1 MKKRYRVILF
11 DLDGTLLDS
20 AEGILDATRYTLAH
34 YGHEIPEEGTLLRF
48 IGPPVQQGFEKHLS
62 LDASAAARYAETFR
76 AYYREHALF
85 LARPFQGV
93 CRMLDTLRADGVHL
107 AVATY
112 KREDHAR
119 ALLTH
124 FDLARR
130 FDVIRGADAAGR
142 LDKTEIMRRALD
154 ELDVAA
160 TQDALMVGDSV
171 HDARGASELGVD
183 FLGVTYGYGFADV
196 SEVYRAGGAWAATSP
211 LDVLTVLG
219 YGVHV

>member
-20 AEGILDATRYTLAH
+20 AEGILDATRYTLSH
-34 YGHEIPEEGTLLRF
+34 YGHEIPEERLLRHF
-48 IGPPVQQGFEKHLS
+48 IGPPVQQGFATYLS
-62 LDASAAARYAETFR
+62 LDAATAALYAETFR
-76 AYYREHALF
+76 AYYKEHSLF
-85 LARPFQGV
+85 LAHPFSGV

-119 ALLTH
+119 LLLAH

-142 LDKTEIMRRALD
+142 FDKAEIMRRALD
-154 ELDVAA
+154 ELDVARV
-160 TQDALMVGDSV
+160 DEVLMVGDSV

-183 FLGVTYGYGFADV
+183 FLGVTFGYGFRDGG
-196 SEVYRAGGAWAATSP
+196 EVYRAGGVAAAASP
-211 LDVLTVLG
+211 LDVLAALG
-219 YGVHV
+219 YEVRV